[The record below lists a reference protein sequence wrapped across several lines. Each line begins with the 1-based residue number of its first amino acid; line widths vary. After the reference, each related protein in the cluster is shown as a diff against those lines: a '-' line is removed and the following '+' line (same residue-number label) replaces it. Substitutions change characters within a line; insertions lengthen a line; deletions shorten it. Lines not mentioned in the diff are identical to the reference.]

1 MATATVDAP
10 APGFALPGVRRDDDA
25 PSGFARGE
33 FTLAAELG
41 HPVVVVFYPG
51 DESMVCTAQLCSYQA
66 ELTQFTRLGVAVL
79 AISQQGLASH
89 ERFARKEG
97 LSFPLL
103 SDEAGTAVTAYGIRL
118 GGLGL
123 RRSVF
128 VVDAAGVLR
137 WKHVA
142 LVGATFRSVDVIRRQ
157 LEAVAA

>member
-1 MATATVDAP
+1 MATAVVGQP
-10 APGFALPGVRRDDDA
+10 APNFALPGIRRDADA
-25 PSGFARGE
+25 AGGFVRSD
-33 FTLAAELG
+33 FTLTAERG

-51 DESMVCTAQLCSYQA
+51 DESAVCTAQLCSYQA
-66 ELTQFTRLGVAVL
+66 ELSQFTDLGAAVL
-79 AISQQGLASH
+79 AISKQGIDSH

-103 SDEAGTAVTAYGIRL
+103 SDTQGIAVAAYGIGL
-118 GGLGL
+118 AGLGL

-128 VVDAAGVLR
+128 VVDAQGVLR

>member
-1 MATATVDAP
+1 MATAVVGRP
-10 APGFALPGVRRDDDA
+10 APGFTLPGIRRNPADPA
-25 PSGFARGE
+25 GYERRE
-33 FTLAAELG
+33 FSLRAELG

-51 DESMVCTAQLCSYQA
+51 DESAVCTAQLCSYQS
-66 ELTQFTRLGVAVL
+66 ELTQFTGLGAAVL
-79 AISQQGLASH
+79 AISKQGIESH

-103 SDEAGTAVTAYGIRL
+103 SDQQGAAVAAYGI
-118 GGLGL
+118 GAPGLGL

-128 VVDAAGVLR
+128 VIDAEGVLR

-142 LVGATFRSVDVIRRQ
+142 LVGATFRSVGVIREQ

>member
-1 MATATVDAP
+1 MATAVVGQP
-10 APGFALPGVRRDDDA
+10 APHFVLPGIRRDADGA
-25 PSGFARGE
+25 GGFVRSE
-33 FTLAAELG
+33 FTLAAERG

-51 DESMVCTAQLCSYQA
+51 DESAVCTAQLCSYQA
-66 ELTQFTRLGVAVL
+66 ELAQFTDLGAAVL
-79 AISQQGLASH
+79 AISKQGIDSH

-103 SDEAGTAVTAYGIRL
+103 SDERGTAVAAYGVGL
-118 GGLGL
+118 PGLGL

-128 VVDAAGVLR
+128 VVDADGVLR

-157 LEAVAA
+157 LQAVAA